1 MARMSMTE
9 IMMLYLVKSQEATN
23 MLFNAKFYQMYV
35 VDRVR
40 DSKEPGFNGK
50 HQNDYKVKS
59 CYISNVLLNFSLYV
73 IRWND
78 LGIG

>member
-1 MARMSMTE
+1 MTISVPFLALDNHVARMSMTE
-9 IMMLYLVKSQEATN
+9 ILMLYLVKSQEATN

-50 HQNDYKVKS
+50 
-59 CYISNVLLNFSLYV
+59 L
-73 IRWND
+73 
-78 LGIG
+78 